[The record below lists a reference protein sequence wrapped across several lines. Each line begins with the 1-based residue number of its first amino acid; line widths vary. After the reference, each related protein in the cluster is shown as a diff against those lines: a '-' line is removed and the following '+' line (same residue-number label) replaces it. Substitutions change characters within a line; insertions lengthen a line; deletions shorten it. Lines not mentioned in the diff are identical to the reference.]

1 MPSKEKS
8 MRLAYIADTKYEDI
22 SVEQN
27 KFIVKDYTDVET
39 ENGWKN
45 AKEIVVGDIIL
56 ATDDEIE
63 KKYSVISKN
72 IDDNNVE
79 FVIEEVM

>member
-1 MPSKEKS
+1 
-8 MRLAYIADTKYEDI
+8 MRLAFIADTKYEDI

-27 KFIVKDYTDVET
+27 KFVVKDYTDVET

-56 ATDDEIE
+56 ATEE
-63 KKYSVISKN
+63 KEKQLIVIKTEKEENN
-72 IDDNNVE
+72 IVIYVE
-79 FVIEEVM
+79 ER